1 MQSLVGLLTGTGTA
15 DVAKQGALGQLA
27 PAEVPENAEG
37 IAFSDLFSAMV
48 PAEVPVQNPAPEP
61 APEVVENDPASH
73 VDATDDPEAQS
84 IEGEILDVQPVDTPD
99 QENPKQ
105 TLATSSQSAEIR
117 EKLAFPQAGL
127 EEWAAMHR
135 GKKLAAPTPASFA
148 VPEAN
153 LDPDRPNMTSVRDS
167 AGVVSKGEVR
177 PELRPLPIVQRIILR
192 PSTQADGHI
201 ASLQKPTHTPAS
213 STLPGKNLDP
223 DRPNMTPVRGNTG
236 VVSKDEVWPESRPL
250 PIVQRIILRPS
261 TQADGQKTS
270 LQMPADAP
278 TPAQSQPSAVA
289 TQPRPVEPALVTA
302 REATTT
308 PENARS
314 LQVNPAEARVRPV
327 QHMPQEVAEWAKP
340 GRPILMQNQVQPLAL
355 RAQDQVPDLPA
366 VPEVRATNKTPV
378 RSMTTFVN
386 DVAPL
391 PIVNRET
398 SSVPNDKIQPQI
410 RQPLPNFRFADPLKP
425 DAAGTKIA
433 QASELP
439 ASNVAPALRSLIQ
452 PVTRQTQTGA
462 QTPSTADRFNDL
474 GRHHSYVEQSPIAPP
489 RKPIPR
495 LSQAHVEHLP
505 APPKAAAAQS
515 SEIEPRQASQL
526 QPQAQIQASPQT
538 TSQISATTAAAP
550 MAKLQ
555 VDQRT
560 EARNNLS
567 SRADFALSFRTE
579 MATSPTVI
587 TPTMARP
594 ELASHVAQQI
604 ADAVQSLLNRPVE
617 ITLSPE
623 ELGRLKL
630 HLVSADGGLA
640 VHVTA
645 ERPETMDLLRRHI
658 GILDQ
663 EFLKLGFED
672 VAFSFAGGQTPQD
685 QADASK
691 DQTSD
696 QQTGNPDLPPPMN
709 TEQATAPPQRGGG
722 LDLRL

>member
-289 TQPRPVEPALVTA
+289 TPPRPVEPALVTA

-314 LQVNPAEARVRPV
+314 LQVNPAEARVRSV
-327 QHMPQEVAEWAKP
+327 QQMPQEVPELGQAGAANSDAK
-340 GRPILMQNQVQPLAL
+340 
-355 RAQDQVPDLPA
+355 
-366 VPEVRATNKTPV
+366 
-378 RSMTTFVN
+378 S
-386 DVAPL
+386 
-391 PIVNRET
+391 
-398 SSVPNDKIQPQI
+398 
-410 RQPLPNFRFADPLKP
+410 
-425 DAAGTKIA
+425 
-433 QASELP
+433 
-439 ASNVAPALRSLIQ
+439 
-452 PVTRQTQTGA
+452 
-462 QTPSTADRFNDL
+462 
-474 GRHHSYVEQSPIAPP
+474 
-489 RKPIPR
+489 
-495 LSQAHVEHLP
+495 
-505 APPKAAAAQS
+505 
-515 SEIEPRQASQL
+515 
-526 QPQAQIQASPQT
+526 
-538 TSQISATTAAAP
+538 SATTGP
-550 MAKLQ
+550 K
-555 VDQRT
+555 
-560 EARNNLS
+560 S
-567 SRADFALSFRTE
+567 
-579 MATSPTVI
+579 
-587 TPTMARP
+587 ARP
-594 ELASHVAQQI
+594 
-604 ADAVQSLLNRPVE
+604 
-617 ITLSPE
+617 
-623 ELGRLKL
+623 
-630 HLVSADGGLA
+630 SA
-640 VHVTA
+640 
-645 ERPETMDLLRRHI
+645 
-658 GILDQ
+658 
-663 EFLKLGFED
+663 
-672 VAFSFAGGQTPQD
+672 
-685 QADASK
+685 
-691 DQTSD
+691 
-696 QQTGNPDLPPPMN
+696 
-709 TEQATAPPQRGGG
+709 
-722 LDLRL
+722 

>member
-27 PAEVPENAEG
+27 PAEVPANAEG
-37 IAFSDLFSAMV
+37 IAFSDLFSAML
-48 PAEVPVQNPAPEP
+48 PAEVPVQKAAPEP
-61 APEVVENDPASH
+61 APKVVENDPASH
-73 VDATDDPEAQS
+73 VDAADDPEAQS
-84 IEGEILDVQPVDTPD
+84 IEGEILDAQQVDTPD
-99 QENPKQ
+99 QGNPKQ
-105 TLATSSQSAEIR
+105 ALTTSSQPTEIR
-117 EKLAFPQAGL
+117 EKSTFPQAGV
-127 EEWAAMHR
+127 EEWAAMHH
-135 GKKLAAPTPASFA
+135 GKKLATPTPASSA
-148 VPEAN
+148 VPE
-153 LDPDRPNMTSVRDS
+153 T
-167 AGVVSKGEVR
+167 
-177 PELRPLPIVQRIILR
+177 
-192 PSTQADGHI
+192 
-201 ASLQKPTHTPAS
+201 
-213 STLPGKNLDP
+213 NLDP

-236 VVSKDEVWPESRPL
+236 VVSKDEVRPL

-270 LQMPADAP
+270 LQMPAHAP

-302 REATTT
+302 GEATTT

-314 LQVNPAEARVRPV
+314 LQVNPSEARIRPV
-327 QHMPQEVAEWAKP
+327 QHMPQEVPELGKP
-340 GRPILMQNQVQPLAL
+340 GRPILTQNQVQPLAPKV
-355 RAQDQVPDLPA
+355 QDQVPDLPA
-366 VPEVRATNKTPV
+366 APEVRATNKTPV
-378 RSMTTFVN
+378 RSMTTFVD
-386 DVAPL
+386 DVAPP

-398 SSVPNDKIQPQI
+398 PAVPNDKIQPQI
-410 RQPLPNFRFADPLKP
+410 RHPLPTARFADPLKP
-425 DAAGTKIA
+425 DAAGTKTA
-433 QASELP
+433 RASELP
-439 ASNVAPALRSLIQ
+439 ASNVAPALRSPIQ
-452 PVTRQTQTGA
+452 PVTWQTQTGA

-474 GRHHSYVEQSPIAPP
+474 GRRHSYVEQSPIAPP

-515 SEIEPRQASQL
+515 SKIEPRQASQL
-526 QPQAQIQASPQT
+526 QPQAQMQASPQT
-538 TSQISATTAAAP
+538 TSQIGATTAAAP

-560 EARNNLS
+560 EGRNNLS
-567 SRADFALSFRTE
+567 SGADFALSFRTE
-579 MATSPTVI
+579 LAASPTVM
-587 TPTMARP
+587 TPVMARP

-604 ADAVQSLLNRPVE
+604 ADAMQSLPNRPVE
-617 ITLSPE
+617 ITLNPE

-696 QQTGNPDLPPPMN
+696 QQTGNPDLPPPTN
-709 TEQATAPPQRGGG
+709 TVQATAPPQRGGG

>member
-27 PAEVPENAEG
+27 PAEVPANAEG
-37 IAFSDLFSAMV
+37 IAFSDLFSAML
-48 PAEVPVQNPAPEP
+48 PAEVPVQKAAPEP

-73 VDATDDPEAQS
+73 VDAADDLEAQS
-84 IEGEILDVQPVDTPD
+84 IEGEILDDQPVDIPD
-99 QENPKQ
+99 QDNPKQ
-105 TLATSSQSAEIR
+105 ALTTSSQPTEIR
-117 EKLAFPQAGL
+117 EKSTFPQAGV

-135 GKKLAAPTPASFA
+135 GKKLATPTPASSA
-148 VPEAN
+148 VPE
-153 LDPDRPNMTSVRDS
+153 T
-167 AGVVSKGEVR
+167 
-177 PELRPLPIVQRIILR
+177 
-192 PSTQADGHI
+192 
-201 ASLQKPTHTPAS
+201 
-213 STLPGKNLDP
+213 NLDP

-236 VVSKDEVWPESRPL
+236 VVSKDEVRPL

-261 TQADGQKTS
+261 TQADGQRTS
-270 LQMPADAP
+270 LQMPAHAP
-278 TPAQSQPSAVA
+278 TPAQSQPSAV
-289 TQPRPVEPALVTA
+289 TIQPRPVEPALVTA

-314 LQVNPAEARVRPV
+314 LQVNPAEARIRPV
-327 QHMPQEVAEWAKP
+327 QHMPQEVPELAKP
-340 GRPILMQNQVQPLAL
+340 GRPILTQNQTQPQTPKVQG
-355 RAQDQVPDLPA
+355 QVPDLPA
-366 VPEVRATNKTPV
+366 APEVRATNKTPV
-378 RSMTTFVN
+378 RSMTTFVD
-386 DVAPL
+386 DVVPP
-391 PIVNRET
+391 PIINRET
-398 SSVPNDKIQPQI
+398 PAVPNDNIQPQI
-410 RQPLPNFRFADPLKP
+410 RHPLPTARFADPLKP
-425 DAAGTKIA
+425 DAAGTKTA

-439 ASNVAPALRSLIQ
+439 ALSVAPALRSPIQ
-452 PVTRQTQTGA
+452 PVTRLALTGA
-462 QTPSTADRFNDL
+462 QTPPTADRFNDL

-495 LSQAHVEHLP
+495 LFQPHVEHLP

-526 QPQAQIQASPQT
+526 QPQAQMQASPQT
-538 TSQISATTAAAP
+538 TSQIGATTAAAP

-560 EARNNLS
+560 EGRNHLS
-567 SRADFALSFRTE
+567 SGADFALSFRTE
-579 MATSPTVI
+579 LAASPTVM
-587 TPTMARP
+587 TPVMARP

-604 ADAVQSLLNRPVE
+604 ADAMQSLPNRPVE
-617 ITLSPE
+617 ITLNPE

-709 TEQATAPPQRGGG
+709 TVQGTKPPQRGGG